1 MRKGATIRDVAKAAG
16 VGVGTVSRVINGVP
30 VSDKTRAA
38 VEKAIE
44 ELGYIPNSSARKL
57 AGGKTGWIMMF
68 TPEIRTEF
76 HWRLIKSFDS
86 FLEQKDY
93 QTIIY
98 PLISMKR
105 LEQIQKSKIMTYE
118 ADGLVLCTTKLGKI
132 LADSKGLKVPLV
144 LVEGQDR
151 NHDSIYLDNF
161 LGGVLAAR
169 TLIEDQAITYCA
181 VLAREQSPLLSNE
194 NVDLRFHGYK
204 NELEKNGISIKEE
217 NIVIGDFFLGPSQE
231 QIMKILTKNN
241 KPGIFAIT
249 DNFALAVLEVARTLG
264 MIAGKDYY
272 LIGYDNQTWTERAEL
287 TTISQPI
294 EDMGRSAAEL
304 MLKRIEDPGC
314 PFQHLKFIPSVIRRS
329 TA

>member
-1 MRKGATIRDVAKAAG
+1 MNKGSTIRDVAKAAG
-16 VGVGTVSRVINGVP
+16 VGVGSVSRVINGIP
-30 VSDKTRAA
+30 VSAKTKVA
-38 VEKAIE
+38 VERAIE

-105 LEQIQKSKIMTYE
+105 LEQIKNSKIMSYE
-118 ADGLVLCTTKLGKI
+118 ADGLVLCTTTLGKI
-132 LADSKGLKVPLV
+132 LADTSELKIPLV

-169 TLIEDQAITYCA
+169 TLIGDEAKSFCS
-181 VLAREQSPLLSNE
+181 VLANEQSPLLSNE
-194 NVDLRFHGYK
+194 SVNLRFQGYK
-204 NELEKNGISIKEE
+204 SELDKNGITISEE
-217 NIVIGDFFLGPSQE
+217 NIVKGDFFLGPSQE
-231 QIMKILTKNN
+231 QIINILTKNE

-264 MIAGKDYY
+264 MVAGKDYY
-272 LIGYDNQTWTERAEL
+272 LIGYDNQTWTERVGM
-287 TTISQPI
+287 TTINQPI

-304 MLKRIEDPGC
+304 ILKRIEDPTC
-314 PFQHLKFIPSVIRRS
+314 PFQHLKFIPSVIRRN